1 MSAAMPTIVTE
12 LGGLHLYAWVYSAYF
27 LARAVSLPVFGKLC
41 DRVDTKGL
49 FLFSIGLF
57 IVSSMSAGAAPS
69 MAVLIGAR
77 VFQGIG
83 AGGVFALVYV
93 VLSEVSPPGQRV
105 KILSFA
111 SSIWGISSVI
121 GPTLGGFIV
130 TYFSWR
136 WIFYIN
142 VPLGVLSFVGISLY
156 LKEFRE
162 KRDTGALDVAGVIC
176 LSGFI
181 LALLTLFMT
190 GGREFDWKSGPV
202 MALAF
207 TTLGFG
213 AGFYLAEKR
222 AQDPILDLGFFRFP
236 GFAYGNL
243 AGFFSSFSIFSLF
256 AYAPLF
262 LQGALEQTPMQVGW
276 AMLFLSLGWSLGS
289 LFLGRIMHRMGA
301 RTSALV
307 GGLLMVSG
315 SALTLGFSL
324 TTTMVHS
331 FMVFQI
337 VGLGMGFVTLATLIL
352 VQETLSKK
360 DLGVATSF
368 HQFAR
373 TLGGTIGVGICG
385 GLATSGL
392 LNRLES
398 SSQMLDPELLERL
411 RDSLESVFKP
421 EFAATMD
428 EGAKQILQQAVLN
441 GVSSI
446 FLVVCISAI
455 LCFLC
460 CLLLP
465 AGKRK

>member
-1 MSAAMPTIVTE
+1 
-12 LGGLHLYAWVYSAYF
+12 
-27 LARAVSLPVFGKLC
+27 
-41 DRVDTKGL
+41 
-49 FLFSIGLF
+49 
-57 IVSSMSAGAAPS
+57 
-69 MAVLIGAR
+69 
-77 VFQGIG
+77 
-83 AGGVFALVYV
+83 
-93 VLSEVSPPGQRV
+93 
-105 KILSFA
+105 
-111 SSIWGISSVI
+111 
-121 GPTLGGFIV
+121 
-130 TYFSWR
+130 
-136 WIFYIN
+136 
-142 VPLGVLSFVGISLY
+142 
-156 LKEFRE
+156 
-162 KRDTGALDVAGVIC
+162 
-176 LSGFI
+176 
-181 LALLTLFMT
+181 
-190 GGREFDWKSGPV
+190 
-202 MALAF
+202 
-207 TTLGFG
+207 
-213 AGFYLAEKR
+213 
-222 AQDPILDLGFFRFP
+222 
-236 GFAYGNL
+236 
-243 AGFFSSFSIFSLF
+243 
-256 AYAPLF
+256 
-262 LQGALEQTPMQVGW
+262 
-276 AMLFLSLGWSLGS
+276 
-289 LFLGRIMHRMGA
+289 
-301 RTSALV
+301 
-307 GGLLMVSG
+307 MVSG